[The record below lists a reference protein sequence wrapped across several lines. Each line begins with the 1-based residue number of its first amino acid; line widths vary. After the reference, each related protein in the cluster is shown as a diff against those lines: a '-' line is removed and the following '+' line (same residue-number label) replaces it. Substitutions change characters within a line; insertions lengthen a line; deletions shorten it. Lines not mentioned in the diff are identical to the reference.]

1 MTDPDQPG
9 EDFDEELLEG
19 GGDYPPDRPLGVDDD
34 DEVESVAEREARTE
48 PDVWEER
55 RPSDEDDEDD
65 EEPEVELVG
74 DDAGVPD
81 EEDELVGEGV
91 PTGSELG
98 PLDPDD
104 EFSGDETTRDVATE
118 LVPPPAEET
127 AIHLDDEP

>member
-19 GGDYPPDRPLGVDDD
+19 GGDYPPDRPLGLDDD
-34 DEVESVAEREARTE
+34 DADLDSVAGREARTE
-48 PDVWEER
+48 PEVWEEG
-55 RPSDEDDEDD
+55 RPSDEDD

-81 EEDELVGEGV
+81 EEDELVGEGA

-127 AIHLDDEP
+127 AIHVDDEP

>member
-19 GGDYPPDRPLGVDDD
+19 GGDYPPDRPLGLDDD
-34 DEVESVAEREARTE
+34 DEVDSVAEREARTE

-55 RPSDEDDEDD
+55 RPSDEDDE
-65 EEPEVELVG
+65 EPEVELVG
-74 DDAGVPD
+74 DDAGLPD

-91 PTGSELG
+91 PTGNEIG
-98 PLDPDD
+98 PLAPDD

-118 LVPPPAEET
+118 HVAPPAEEV

>member
-34 DEVESVAEREARTE
+34 DEVDSVAEREARTE

-55 RPSDEDDEDD
+55 RPSDEDDE
-65 EEPEVELVG
+65 EPEVELVG
-74 DDAGVPD
+74 DDAGLPD

>member
-19 GGDYPPDRPLGVDDD
+19 GGDYPPDRPLGLDDD
-34 DEVESVAEREARTE
+34 DEVDSVAEREARTE

-55 RPSDEDDEDD
+55 RPSDEDEDD

-74 DDAGVPD
+74 DDAGLPD

-91 PTGSELG
+91 PTGSEIG
-98 PLDPDD
+98 PLAPDD

>member
-19 GGDYPPDRPLGVDDD
+19 GGDYPPDRPLGLDDD
-34 DEVESVAEREARTE
+34 DEVDSVAEREARTE

-55 RPSDEDDEDD
+55 RPSDEDEDD

-74 DDAGVPD
+74 DDAGLPD

-91 PTGSELG
+91 PTGSEIG
-98 PLDPDD
+98 PLASDD

-118 LVPPPAEET
+118 HVAPPAEEV